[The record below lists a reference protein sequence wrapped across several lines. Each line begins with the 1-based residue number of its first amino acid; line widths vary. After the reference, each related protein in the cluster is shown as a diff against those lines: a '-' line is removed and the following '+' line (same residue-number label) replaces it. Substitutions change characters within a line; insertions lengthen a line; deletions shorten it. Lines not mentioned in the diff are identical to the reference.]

1 MAGIVLALLA
11 AATYGASDFFGGLSS
26 RRAPVPVILFY
37 SQLASVAPLVIA
49 LLLLPAAHAT
59 GADYGWGAAAGLIS
73 LLGMSLLYLSLA
85 VGPMSVAAPV
95 TAVCVAVLPTAAGL
109 ALGERLSAQ
118 TLAGLVL
125 GIGGVGLISLGPRQQ
140 GSHAAPAGRVIPVA
154 AGAGACLGAFFI
166 VLSRTSPGSG
176 LLPLLATRAVTVGIL
191 GSLAGARM
199 IRARSRSA
207 ARVPRPARVAMISA
221 GVLDMTGN
229 FFYVFAVRH
238 GPLAVIAVITALYP
252 AATVLL
258 AWAVLRE
265 RLSLAQGLGT
275 GAAMACVSLLALSR
289 A

>member
-1 MAGIVLALLA
+1 MAGIALALLA
-11 AATYGASDFFGGLSS
+11 AAIYGSSDFFGGLSS

-37 SQLASVAPLVIA
+37 SQLASVAPLLIA
-49 LLLLPAAHAT
+49 LLLLPGAHAT
-59 GADYGWGAAAGLIS
+59 GADYGWGAAAGVIS
-73 LLGMSLLYLSLA
+73 ILGMSLLYLSLA

-95 TAVCVAVLPTAAGL
+95 TAVCVAALPTAAGL
-109 ALGERLSAQ
+109 AFGERLSAQ

-125 GIGGVGLISLGPRQQ
+125 GIGGVGLISAGPGEKGYRP
-140 GSHAAPAGRVIPVA
+140 ARAGRVVPIA
-154 AGAGACLGAFFI
+154 AGAGVCLGAFFI
-166 VLSRTSPGSG
+166 VLSRTSSGSG
-176 LLPLLATRAVTVGIL
+176 LLPLLATRAVTVCLL
-191 GSLAGARM
+191 GSLVGARVL
-199 IRARSRSA
+199 RAHSRAA
-207 ARVPRPARVAMISA
+207 ARVPRPAWMTMIMA

-258 AWAVLRE
+258 ARAVLAE

-275 GAAMACVSLLALSR
+275 GAAMASVSLLALSR